1 MSVYDQRNHRVGTVQ
16 KVYPLT
22 QDHEFYIKVGTGL
35 FGPEVYLPAHV
46 LSVWNHQI
54 GVGLDRKQI
63 KQLGWTLCPTGI
75 RGN

>member
-1 MSVYDQRNHRVGTVQ
+1 MSGYDQRNHRVGTVQ

-46 LSVWNHQI
+46 LSVWNYQI
-54 GVGLDRKQI
+54 GVGLGRKQI
-63 KQLGWTLCPTGI
+63 KRMGWTFCPAMI
-75 RGN
+75 RNS